1 MEGAVMSAW
10 KYTLY
15 DEKGDIAAEQS
26 YFETKTEAESFGGI
40 HAAQLGMKRYSVKT
54 EEVELILE

>member
-1 MEGAVMSAW
+1 MSAW

-26 YFETKTEAESFGGI
+26 YFETQTEAESFGGI
-40 HAAQLGMKRYSVKT
+40 HAAQLGMKCYSVKT
-54 EEVELILE
+54 EEVELVLEK